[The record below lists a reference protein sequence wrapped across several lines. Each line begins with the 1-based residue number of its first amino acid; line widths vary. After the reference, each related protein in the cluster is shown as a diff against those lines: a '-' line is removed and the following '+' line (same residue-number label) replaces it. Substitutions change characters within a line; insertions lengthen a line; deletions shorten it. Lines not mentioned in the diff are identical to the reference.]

1 MRIIALVLLAAMLF
15 PAVAAVASPAV
26 SACCCKTGAGAS
38 CPMKRTAASCA
49 KPGSQTCGMQPAEAR
64 IPLAPS
70 LPLQRPALI
79 PVTVAATMNVAAAAH
94 ELRRFH
100 CATRS
105 TQRPEPPPPRRA

>member
-15 PAVAAVASPAV
+15 PAVAAVAAPAV

-38 CPMKRTAASCA
+38 CPMKRASSCS
-49 KPGSQTCGMQPAEAR
+49 KPASQTCGMQPAEAR
-64 IPLAPS
+64 IPSAPS

-79 PVTVAATMNVAAAAH
+79 PVTVVATTNVAAATH